1 LISHGGINFNN
12 ALLPKMDRDNTVWI
26 LIQMEIMFELIVI
39 YSHSLSNI
47 FQLEFINIE
56 SFQNINQNN
65 YFSSSINNT

>member
-1 LISHGGINFNN
+1 MISHGGINFNN